1 MLNVVLFGP
10 PGAGKGTQADLL
22 VQKYELKHLST
33 GDILRNEIKNKSEL
47 GLKAQSYM
55 DAGNLV
61 PDRVVIDMISK
72 KIDNNMDVKGFIFD
86 GFPRTTTQAEALDK
100 LLDEKCIPI
109 KIMLSLT
116 VDDEELIKRLMKR
129 GLESGR
135 ADDQNQKIIE
145 NRIKEYNKKTSPLK
159 DYFKLQEKL
168 EEIAGMGSIE
178 EISKK
183 IHSALDKI

>member
-1 MLNVVLFGP
+1 
-10 PGAGKGTQADLL
+10 
-22 VQKYELKHLST
+22 
-33 GDILRNEIKNKSEL
+33 
-47 GLKAQSYM
+47 
-55 DAGNLV
+55 
-61 PDRVVIDMISK
+61 
-72 KIDNNMDVKGFIFD
+72 MDVKGFIFD
-86 GFPRTTTQAEALDK
+86 GFPRTTNQAEALDK

-116 VDDEELIKRLMKR
+116 VDDEELIKRLIKR
-129 GLESGR
+129 GVESGR

>member
-72 KIDNNMDVKGFIFD
+72 IIDNSMDVKGFIFD

-100 LLDEKCIPI
+100 LLDEMCIPI

-129 GLESGR
+129 GLESGI

>member
-72 KIDNNMDVKGFIFD
+72 IIDNSMDVKGFIFY
-86 GFPRTTTQAEALDK
+86 FITK
-100 LLDEKCIPI
+100 YI
-109 KIMLSLT
+109 
-116 VDDEELIKRLMKR
+116 
-129 GLESGR
+129 
-135 ADDQNQKIIE
+135 
-145 NRIKEYNKKTSPLK
+145 TSWK
-159 DYFKLQEKL
+159 MFKFIFLN
-168 EEIAGMGSIE
+168 
-178 EISKK
+178 
-183 IHSALDKI
+183 

>member
-55 DAGNLV
+55 DDGNLV

-72 KIDNNMDVKGFIFD
+72 IIDNSMDVKGFIFD

-145 NRIKEYNKKTSPLK
+145 NRINEYNKKTSPLK

>member
-72 KIDNNMDVKGFIFD
+72 IIDNSMDVKGFIFD

-145 NRIKEYNKKTSPLK
+145 NRINEYNKKTSPLK
-159 DYFKLQEKL
+159 DYFKSQEKL

>member
-100 LLDEKCIPI
+100 LLDEKCLH
-109 KIMLSLT
+109 KQHNT
-116 VDDEELIKRLMKR
+116 
-129 GLESGR
+129 
-135 ADDQNQKIIE
+135 
-145 NRIKEYNKKTSPLK
+145 YHT
-159 DYFKLQEKL
+159 
-168 EEIAGMGSIE
+168 
-178 EISKK
+178 
-183 IHSALDKI
+183 